1 MSFVSLEFLVFIT
14 ALIGIYYAL
23 IPPKWRWCALLAA
36 SMAFYLLSD
45 RAAFIY
51 FLSMIVASYLLSRS
65 IYNLKL
71 KGAASSVQKG
81 MLAAAILVTIM
92 PTLVTKDL
100 EYIWTSILNHESH
113 HWIMATG
120 MSFFMLQMIAYYVDI
135 WRGKIEPEKNFF
147 KYALFI
153 SFFPQIIQ
161 GPIPR
166 YEQLHTSLMKEHR
179 WDARGLV
186 RGAQL
191 VIWGFFLKLM
201 IADKAGI
208 VVDSVFSNYRTYM
221 GGYVLVAGILSGFQV
236 YTDFASCVS
245 IAKGVSEMLGVE
257 LADNFNHPFF
267 SISIKD
273 FWRRWH
279 MSLGSWLRDYIYFP
293 LGGSR
298 KGKVRKHIN
307 ILITFLVSGI
317 WHGAGIK
324 YAVWGIMHGIYQVA
338 GDMSADL
345 QSKIYRILG
354 FEKDSRLEM
363 WGRRAGVFIW
373 LIPNWIIFRA
383 DSVKQAAYMML
394 SVFTVRN
401 PWIFFDDSL
410 FTLGLEWKEWVVL
423 ALSIYVLMKVSIM
436 QEKCVVRDRV
446 LEQPLVVRWT
456 LYIAAIVIIW
466 VFGTYGFGFNAK
478 DFIYAAF

>member
-1 MSFVSLEFLVFIT
+1 MTFVSLEFIVFIT
-14 ALIGIYYAL
+14 VLLGIYYAL
-23 IPPKWRWCALLAA
+23 IPAKWRWCCLLTASMVFYFLADRVAFIYFICMIAASYMLSRAIYNLKEKGAAQKIQNLLLAA
-36 SMAFYLLSD
+36 SIALT
-45 RAAFIY
+45 
-51 FLSMIVASYLLSRS
+51 V
-65 IYNLKL
+65 
-71 KGAASSVQKG
+71 
-81 MLAAAILVTIM
+81 M
-92 PTLVTKDL
+92 PTFVTKDL
-100 EYIWTSILNHESH
+100 EYIRTSIFNHQSH
-113 HWIMATG
+113 KWIIATG

-135 WRGKIEPEKNFF
+135 WKGKVIPEKNFF

-153 SFFPQIIQ
+153 SYFPQILQ

-166 YEQLHTSLMKEHR
+166 YEQLHPSLMAEHR
-179 WDARGLV
+179 WDV
-186 RGAQL
+186 NSFVKGAQL
-191 VIWGFFLKLM
+191 IVWGFFLKLM

-208 VVDSVFSNYRTYM
+208 VVDTVFGNYHTFM

-257 LADNFNHPFF
+257 LIDNFNHPFF

-279 MSLGSWLRDYIYFP
+279 ISLGSWLRDYVYFP

-307 ILITFLVSGI
+307 ILITFLISGI

-324 YAVWGIMHGIYQVA
+324 YAAWGTMHGVYQVA
-338 GDMSADL
+338 GDMTAGL
-345 QSKIYRILG
+345 QKRIYELLG
-354 FEKDSRLEM
+354 FAGHKRLETFC
-363 WGRRAGVFIW
+363 RRAGVFIW

-383 DSVKQAAYMML
+383 DSVKQAVYMML
-394 SVFTVRN
+394 SIFTVRN

-410 FTLGLEWKEWVVL
+410 FSLGLEWKEWLVLGLSVYVL
-423 ALSIYVLMKVSIM
+423 AKVSIL
-436 QEKCVVRDRV
+436 QEKCVIRDRIM
-446 LEQPLVVRWT
+446 EQPLLVRWT
-456 LYIAAIVIIW
+456 LYIAAITIIW